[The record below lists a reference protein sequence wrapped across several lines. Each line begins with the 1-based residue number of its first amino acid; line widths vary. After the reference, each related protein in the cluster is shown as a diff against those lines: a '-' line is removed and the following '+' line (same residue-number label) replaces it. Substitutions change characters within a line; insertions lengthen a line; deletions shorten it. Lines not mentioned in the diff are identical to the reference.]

1 MGLSEHEQKLL
12 EEMERGLYA
21 SDSSLA
27 HKIGKPGA
35 LSPKRIVAGLAL
47 AVIGLSLLI
56 VAVMVRFIAFG
67 VVGFL
72 LMLIGLAV
80 TGGAGIGKAAGK
92 AGISGKA
99 GPAGKSGD
107 KSNYFEARWDRRT
120 GQ

>member
-1 MGLSEHEQKLL
+1 MGLSEREQKLL
-12 EEMERGLYA
+12 DELERGLYA

-56 VAVMVRFIAFG
+56 VAVMVRIIAFG

-72 LMLIGLAV
+72 LMLLGLAI
-80 TGGAGIGKAAGK
+80 TGGAGTGKAKVGS
-92 AGISGKA
+92 GEPQGSGKNPDSKA
-99 GPAGKSGD
+99 KPG
-107 KSNYFEARWDRRT
+107 YFDARWDRRT
-120 GQ
+120 GL